1 MRTRVAVAVIVLASL
16 AGAAGIVVEAS
27 FGVRTPGPFGV
38 AQPQVWALAGLLP
51 LLAAGTAL
59 SLWRP
64 AERVPRLLLAMATA
78 MAHPRKLDV
87 LREIGGGELCW
98 EEASTSGMV
107 WLAPCWRVTARAR
120 IRCMRILAARAGP
133 PDCACL
139 QTGACGGGSPL
150 AGLAGVIITIFRG
163 GRLPSKV
170 TRA

>member
-1 MRTRVAVAVIVLASL
+1 MRTRVAVAVIVLA
-16 AGAAGIVVEAS
+16 GAAGIVVEAS
-27 FGVRTPGPFGV
+27 SGVPAPGPFGV

-78 MAHPRKLDV
+78 TAHPAKLDV
-87 LREIGGGELCW
+87 LREIGGGDLCW
-98 EEASTSGMV
+98 EEASTSGIV

-120 IRCMRILAARAGP
+120 IRCMRILAARAGS

-139 QTGACGGGSPL
+139 PARACAGGPPL
-150 AGLAGVIITIFRG
+150 AGMVLMIITIFRG
-163 GRLPSKV
+163 GRLPSKA

>member
-1 MRTRVAVAVIVLASL
+1 MRTRVAVAVIVLAGL
-16 AGAAGIVVEAS
+16 AGIVVEAS
-27 FGVRTPGPFGV
+27 FGVPTPGPFGV

-51 LLAAGTAL
+51 LLATGTAL

-64 AERVPRLLLAMATA
+64 AERVPRLLAMATA

-107 WLAPCWRVTARAR
+107 WLAPCWHVTARAR
-120 IRCMRILAARAGP
+120 IRCMRILAARADP

-139 QTGACGGGSPL
+139 QTGACSGGSPL
-150 AGLAGVIITIFRG
+150 ADVVRMIITIFGG